1 MVTDAESDKVFHAVK
16 VLEKTSMWTGHPV
29 QEVRKDIVHLRMEQS
44 WRDLEIRQGVCACV
58 RACVCMC
65 VCGGGVPQRLKVGR
79 GLRVGGAPVEWA
91 GPCTRGPV
99 RRKGRGL
106 ARPIAVS
113 FPAHCFPSIS
123 LDPQPWPQW
132 N

>member
-65 VCGGGVPQRLKVGR
+65 VCVCGGVFPR
-79 GLRVGGAPVEWA
+79 G
-91 GPCTRGPV
+91 
-99 RRKGRGL
+99 
-106 ARPIAVS
+106 
-113 FPAHCFPSIS
+113 
-123 LDPQPWPQW
+123 
-132 N
+132 